1 MSMHQPEARITYE
14 EYLRLEAVTDQR
26 SEFYDGVV
34 VAMAEPSRR
43 HEIIVSNLSLLLG
56 PAVRAK
62 NCEFVTRGAVWSE
75 RLNTEIKPD
84 WLVVCDRR
92 DLDGSGPELTRSRY
106 RFPSMVVEVL
116 SPDNRA
122 SEMLQKLHAYSAIS
136 AVALYLIIDSTRQ
149 QVWRYVSSGAGLVEA
164 SVGERVE
171 TPFGLIPR
179 EAIYER
185 TGVPALRDLPLPTD
199 T

>member
-1 MSMHQPEARITYE
+1 MQQPEPRISYA

-26 SEFYDGVV
+26 SEFYDGVI

-62 NCEFVTRGAVWSE
+62 DCEFVTRGAVWSE
-75 RLNTEIKPD
+75 RHNTEIKPD

-106 RFPSMVVEVL
+106 RFPSLVVEVL

-122 SEMLQKLHAYSAIS
+122 SEMLEKLHTYSGIS
-136 AVALYLIIDSTRQ
+136 TVALYLIIDSTRQ
-149 QVWRYVSSGAGLVEA
+149 KIWRYVAGGEGLFQA
-164 SVGERVE
+164 PVGERVE
-171 TPFGLIPR
+171 TPFGLIAF

-185 TGVPALRDLPLPTD
+185 TGVPVLRDLPLPAD